1 MKKLI
6 LITLG
11 IFLFNL
17 SNAQEIRIAENEIDE
32 FDGTRK
38 IGTEYNAGK
47 YLKLKDYIDVDGT
60 LLIAA
65 YYYKT
70 KEGNEMY
77 SISIVTKAKYLGCL
91 SEYDGKCILLF
102 EDGETLELA
111 QISET
116 QCGDFL
122 YAIYEFYS
130 RDQIN
135 DPALRDIALKNY
147 EKISTTL
154 VKKLR
159 IFGTESTED
168 YTLKDDKKDIIIRH
182 LKAIN
187 ELK

>member
-17 SNAQEIRIAENEIDE
+17 ANSQEIKIAKNEVDE
-32 FDGTRK
+32 FDGSRT
-38 IGTEYNAGK
+38 IGTEYKTGK
-47 YLKLKDYIDVDGT
+47 FFKLQDYIDVDGT

-70 KEGNEMY
+70 KEGNEIY
-77 SISIVTKAKYLGCL
+77 NFSIITRAKYLGCL

-102 EDGETLELA
+102 ENGETLELT
-111 QISET
+111 QISDT
-116 QCGDFL
+116 NCGDFL
-122 YAIYEFYS
+122 SAIYVFYS

-147 EKISTTL
+147 EKISTTP
-154 VKKLR
+154 VKKIR
-159 IFGTESTED
+159 IYGTESTKD
-168 YTLKDDKKDIIIRH
+168 YTLKDDKKDIIIKH
-182 LKAIN
+182 FKAIN
-187 ELK
+187 ELM